1 MNIASPQQA
10 ITRIKG
16 MPSGLSETRDRGGA
30 HRSIEIGACNEPAS
44 GEYLLLRE
52 LMHRMNNELAATIGF
67 ASLSAARSG
76 NDDVKMALAGVIQ
89 QVTDSARVYRA
100 LQMPV
105 DDGWMDAA
113 AYLREL
119 CQSISRAKLQHRG
132 IELVLIE
139 CPLQLNASRCWRLG
153 MIVSELIANAS
164 RHAFRDGGGRIQVE
178 LISRETS
185 VECIVTDDG
194 SGSENIRPGQGM
206 KIIRSLVA
214 ELRGTINHRSG
225 TKGTSA
231 ILAFPL
237 SELERT
243 GSEIHPLNFTYVPPK
258 INR

>member
-1 MNIASPQQA
+1 
-10 ITRIKG
+10 
-16 MPSGLSETRDRGGA
+16 MPSVLSETRRRNGMR
-30 HRSIEIGACNEPAS
+30 RSIEIGACNGPAS

-67 ASLSAARSG
+67 ASLSAARSD
-76 NDDVKMALAGVIQ
+76 NDDVKVALAGVIQ

-100 LQMPV
+100 LQVPV

-132 IELVLIE
+132 IELVFIE

-153 MIVSELIANAS
+153 MIVSELIGNAS
-164 RHAFRDGGGRIQVE
+164 RHAFRDGGGKIQIE
-178 LISRETS
+178 LIDRESS

-206 KIIRSLVA
+206 KIIRSLVVD
-214 ELRGTINHRSG
+214 LRGTIDHRSG
-225 TKGTSA
+225 TMGTSVR
-231 ILAFPL
+231 LSFPL
-237 SELERT
+237 HESETRCT
-243 GSEIHPLNFTYVPPK
+243 TSTSPK
-258 INR
+258 

>member
-1 MNIASPQQA
+1 VDFAPGRAVIRS
-10 ITRIKG
+10 G
-16 MPSGLSETRDRGGA
+16 MDSGS
-30 HRSIEIGACNEPAS
+30 HRSIEIGSCNEPVS

-67 ASLSAARSG
+67 ASLSAARSS
-76 NDDVKMALAGVIQ
+76 NDDVKVALAGVIQ
-89 QVTDSARVYRA
+89 QVTESARVCRA

-105 DDGWMDAA
+105 EDGWMDAA

-119 CQSISRAKLQHRG
+119 CRSISRAKLQHRG
-132 IELVLIE
+132 IELVFIE
-139 CPLQLNASRCWRLG
+139 GPLQLDSSRCWRLG

-164 RHAFRDGGGRIQVE
+164 RHAFRDSGGGIQVE
-178 LISRETS
+178 LINRETS
-185 VECIVTDDG
+185 VECIVMDDG

-225 TKGTSA
+225 AMGTSA
-231 ILAFPL
+231 TLAFPL
-237 SELERT
+237 SELERND
-243 GSEIHPLNFTYVPPK
+243 SEAHCLAFTYAPSK

>member
-1 MNIASPQQA
+1 
-10 ITRIKG
+10 
-16 MPSGLSETRDRGGA
+16 MPSVLCKARHRSGA
-30 HRSIEIGACNEPAS
+30 HRSIEIGACNEQAS

-52 LMHRMNNELAATIGF
+52 LMHRINNELAATIGF
-67 ASLSAARSG
+67 ASLSAARSD
-76 NDDVKMALAGVIQ
+76 NDDVKVALAVVIQ

-132 IELVLIE
+132 IELIFID

-164 RHAFRDGGGRIQVE
+164 RHAFRDSGGRIQVE
-178 LISRETS
+178 LINRETS

-225 TKGTSA
+225 AMGTSA
-231 ILAFPL
+231 TLAFPL
-237 SELERT
+237 SELERND
-243 GSEIHPLNFTYVPPK
+243 SEAHCLTFTYAPSK

>member
-1 MNIASPQQA
+1 
-10 ITRIKG
+10 
-16 MPSGLSETRDRGGA
+16 MPSVLSQTSHRSDTQ
-30 HRSIEIGACNEPAS
+30 RSIEIGACDEPMP

-52 LMHRMNNELAATIGF
+52 LMHRINNELAATIGF

-76 NDDVKMALAGVIQ
+76 NDDVKVALAGVIQ

-105 DDGWMDAA
+105 EDDWIDAA
-113 AYLREL
+113 VYLREL

-132 IELVLIE
+132 IELVFME

-164 RHAFRDGGGRIQVE
+164 RHAFRDSGGRIQVE
-178 LISRETS
+178 LTNHGTS
-185 VECIVTDDG
+185 VECTVTDDG

-214 ELRGTINHRSG
+214 DLRGTINHRSG
-225 TKGTSA
+225 TMGTSA
-231 ILAFPL
+231 VLAFPL
-237 SELERT
+237 GEMEWNDPETRY
-243 GSEIHPLNFTYVPPK
+243 LNFTYVPPK
-258 INR
+258 MNR

>member
-1 MNIASPQQA
+1 
-10 ITRIKG
+10 
-16 MPSGLSETRDRGGA
+16 MPSILSETRHHSGA
-30 HRSIEIGACNEPAS
+30 HRSIDLGAYNEPVP

-67 ASLSAARSG
+67 ASLSAARSS
-76 NDDVKMALAGVIQ
+76 NDDVKVALAGVIQ

-105 DDGWMDAA
+105 EDGWIDAA

-139 CPLQLNASRCWRLG
+139 CPLRLNASRCWRLG

-164 RHAFRDGGGRIQVE
+164 RHAFRDSGGRIQVE
-178 LISRETS
+178 LIDRETS

-194 SGSENIRPGQGM
+194 SGSENIKPGQGM

-214 ELRGTINHRSG
+214 ELRGMINHRSG
-225 TKGTSA
+225 TKGTTA

-237 SELERT
+237 SEGERT
-243 GSEIHPLNFTYVPPK
+243 DSETRPLNFSYVSPK